1 MVPEPLEFNENDLNN
16 VLQKDWALKLDILAE
31 KLASN

>member
-1 MVPEPLEFNENDLNN
+1 MVPEPLEFDENDLNN
-16 VLQKDWALKLDILAE
+16 VLQKDWALMLDILAE